1 MRALAA
7 LQKGV
12 RYRLK
17 LFTAV
22 AHSLESYGRMIE
34 NIKKGLSPF
43 LCVGLSAI
51 HKANFIYAAR
61 QDLNTPLLLLTQD
74 DLAAARL
81 AADINAM
88 AGTEDFALVFPS
100 RDYSRS
106 LPPQADGAAL
116 PRLLSHPWRRAPGQ
130 CQARDSRR

>member
-1 MRALAA
+1 M
-7 LQKGV
+7 
-12 RYRLK
+12 K

-61 QDLNTPLLLLTQD
+61 QDLNTTLLLLTHGSPHVGD
-74 DLAAARL
+74 DHVS
-81 AADINAM
+81 IF
-88 AGTEDFALVFPS
+88 G
-100 RDYSRS
+100 S
-106 LPPQADGAAL
+106 LHGGI
-116 PRLLSHPWRRAPGQ
+116 R
-130 CQARDSRR
+130 

>member
-51 HKANFIYAAR
+51 HKANFIYTAR

-100 RDYSRS
+100 RDYKI
-106 LPPQADGAAL
+106 G
-116 PRLLSHPWRRAPGQ
+116 RAS
-130 CQARDSRR
+130 CRERV